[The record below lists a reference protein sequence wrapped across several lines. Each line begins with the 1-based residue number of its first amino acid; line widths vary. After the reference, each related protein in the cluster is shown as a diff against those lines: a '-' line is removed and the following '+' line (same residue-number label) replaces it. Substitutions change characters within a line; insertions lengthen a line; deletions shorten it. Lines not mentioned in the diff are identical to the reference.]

1 MKGVIISLAIVMI
14 GLLLLQANQIS
25 TLQAKVEALH
35 VTQSQAMSGP
45 NLRGTRNAGGLPK
58 ATIDM
63 QIALQNTS
71 DELTKSFSKMLEE
84 QQAYLTEQ
92 QLNSLNE
99 YFQSEAFE
107 ARLWAI
113 TQSFIL
119 DFSHP
124 ANAKALQE
132 HMSEQKQ
139 AYREEEL
146 RRNPIRAVTN
156 NLRQISSAADQYF
169 LEKGKDEVRI
179 EDLIGPNKYIGSLK
193 PILGESYEGMVIRMG
208 EPIRVTLQNREVV
221 ELDF

>member
-1 MKGVIISLAIVMI
+1 
-14 GLLLLQANQIS
+14 
-25 TLQAKVEALH
+25 
-35 VTQSQAMSGP
+35 MSGP

-139 AYREEEL
+139 TYREEEL

-169 LEKGKDEVRI
+169 LEEGKDEVRI